1 LTNFDFQELQRDLDF
16 LNHQTR
22 RMSELHLEL
31 GCSVEQIIQ
40 QFVEQIKNKMETQN
54 G

>member
-1 LTNFDFQELQRDLDF
+1 
-16 LNHQTR
+16 
-22 RMSELHLEL
+22 MSELHHEL
-31 GCSVEQIIQ
+31 GGSVEQIIQ